1 MSGRTKKML
10 ENLKPQPQKR
20 SCKVR
25 TLLESLEPADQEI
38 LEAAL
43 KDYQKW
49 QVRTLANSLK
59 ELGFNISDRPIAN
72 HRAKE
77 CSCWKI

>member
-1 MSGRTKKML
+1 MFGRIKKML
-10 ENLKPQPQKR
+10 ENLKPPSKIKP
-20 SCKVR
+20 CKVR
-25 TLLESLEPADQEI
+25 TLLESLEPADREI

-43 KDYQKW
+43 NDFQRW
-49 QVRTLANSLK
+49 QVRTLATSLR
-59 ELGFNISDRPIAN
+59 EVGLPISDRPIAN

>member
-1 MSGRTKKML
+1 MFGRTKTML
-10 ENLKPQPQKR
+10 ENLKPPMHKQP
-20 SCKVR
+20 CKVR

-59 ELGFNISDRPIAN
+59 ELGFNISDRPIAK

>member
-1 MSGRTKKML
+1 ML
-10 ENLKPQPQKR
+10 ENLKPPSKVK

-25 TLLESLEPADQEI
+25 TLLESLEPADREI

-43 KDYQKW
+43 NDYQRW
-49 QVRTLANSLK
+49 QVRSLANSLR
-59 ELGFNISDRPIAN
+59 ELGIMISDKPIAN
-72 HRAKE
+72 HRSKE

>member
-1 MSGRTKKML
+1 MFGRTKRML
-10 ENLKPQPQKR
+10 ENLKPPAHKLP
-20 SCKVR
+20 CKVR
-25 TLLESLEPADQEI
+25 TLLESLETADQDI

-59 ELGFNISDRPIAN
+59 ELGFNISDRPIAK